1 MLNLLSISKVAIEWL
16 ISIGVILVAIGIG
29 VTVYFVVGKK
39 RSKVSIKGANAQE
52 VTFKSLTYLTKV
64 SMLTALAVV
73 LLYIEFPL
81 LPAVPHLKLNV
92 SDVPTLLASFMFGP
106 ITGIVVNAVKIG
118 VCLLLRG
125 TTTGFVGDLSNF
137 ISGTLYAGI
146 AGVIY
151 LIRKGKLGAVISLIV
166 SSVVFCA
173 AMWVCNQYMLLP
185 MFGITEHT
193 VMMTTLWWTLL
204 FNVIKTVLTCALT
217 YFIYK
222 PLSRIMHW
230 EIGARKKAAVAA
242 TDAHE
247 DGENVATD
255 APQLDSDSGEAT
267 QSDTTTDGSS
277 QE

>member
-1 MLNLLSISKVAIEWL
+1 MLNLLSISTVAIEWL
-16 ISIGVILVAIGIG
+16 VTVAIVLATIGIG
-29 VTVYFVVGKK
+29 VTVYFVVGKR
-39 RSKVSIKGANAQE
+39 RSKVSVKGKNAKE

-64 SMLTALAVV
+64 SMLTAIAVV

-125 TTTGFVGDLSNF
+125 TSTGFVGDLSNF

-146 AGVIY
+146 AGLIY
-151 LIRKGKLGAVISLIV
+151 LIRRGKLGAVISLVI
-166 SSVVFCA
+166 SSVAFCI
-173 AMWVCNQYMLLP
+173 AMWFCNQYMLLP
-185 MFGITEHT
+185 MFGIKELE
-193 VMMTTLWWTLL
+193 VMMPMLWWTLL

-230 EIGARKKAAVAA
+230 EIGARKKATVVASNA
-242 TDAHE
+242 EQQADPIAEDAQE
-247 DGENVATD
+247 QQEAS
-255 APQLDSDSGEAT
+255 SDKVEK
-267 QSDTTTDGSS
+267 
-277 QE
+277 

>member
-1 MLNLLSISKVAIEWL
+1 MLNLVCLSTVAIEW
-16 ISIGVILVAIGIG
+16 IVSVAIVLVAIGIG
-29 VTVYFVVGKK
+29 VAVYFLVGKK
-39 RSKVSIKGANAQE
+39 RSKVSVKGENAKE

-106 ITGIVVNAVKIG
+106 ITGIVVNAVKIAI
-118 VCLLLRG
+118 CLLLRG
-125 TTTGFVGDLSNF
+125 TSTGFVGDLSNF
-137 ISGTLYAGI
+137 ISGTLYAGL
-146 AGVIY
+146 AGLIY
-151 LIRKGKLGAVISLIV
+151 LIRKGRLGAVISLIV
-166 SSVVFCA
+166 SSFVFCV
-173 AMWVCNQYMLLP
+173 AMWFCNQYMLLP
-185 MFGITEHT
+185 MFGLTEHS

-230 EIGARKKAAVAA
+230 EIGGRKKAAVAA
-242 TDAHE
+242 AA
-247 DGENVATD
+247 AT
-255 APQLDSDSGEAT
+255 QETVQSDSDSGEIAST
-267 QSDTTTDGSS
+267 DEQGDTS
-277 QE
+277 QQ